1 VNALKSLVLHNLLE
15 DIGNSKYRITPNGNK
30 IFNEIGVEL
39 YLKKS
44 LETER
49 MNEHKRTIEY
59 QKTLIDY
66 ELAKKMLKDYPRTR
80 KIALFSI
87 LISALLLLKE
97 LYMLLKILY

>member
-1 VNALKSLVLHNLLE
+1 
-15 DIGNSKYRITPNGNK
+15 
-30 IFNEIGVEL
+30 
-39 YLKKS
+39 
-44 LETER
+44 